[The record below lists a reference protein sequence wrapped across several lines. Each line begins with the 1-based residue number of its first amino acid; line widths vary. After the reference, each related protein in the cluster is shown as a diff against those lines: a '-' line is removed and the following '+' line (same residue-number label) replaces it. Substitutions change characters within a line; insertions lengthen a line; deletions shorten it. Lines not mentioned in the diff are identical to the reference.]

1 MIVMNRIIMIAA
13 AAVLVCLL
21 RPAYAYSQQVPEP
34 AVRDSVIY
42 VQAPLLDSALAGVS
56 VFSILGDNVALAQ
69 PSSVR
74 TAMSG
79 YVRTNA
85 ARKINGYRIR
95 IFFDNR
101 QSARSESERI
111 QKEFSH
117 LFPEMRTYRTYAN
130 PYFKVT
136 VGDFRTRSEAM
147 LQMNR
152 IRSIYP
158 SAFLVKEHI
167 SYPAVDRRHP
177 VVADTISVSPAPAD
191 SAADVS
197 FWF

>member
-1 MIVMNRIIMIAA
+1 MNIMNRTIMIAA
-13 AAVLVCLL
+13 VAVSVCLL
-21 RPAYAYSQQVPEP
+21 RPARAYSQQVEVP
-34 AVRDSVIY
+34 AVRDSVVY

-56 VFSILGDNVALAQ
+56 VFSILGDNVSLEQ

-101 QSARSESERI
+101 QNARSESERI

-147 LQMNR
+147 LQMHR

-158 SAFLVKEHI
+158 SAFLVKEQI
-167 SYPAVDRRHP
+167 SYPAVDRRRP
-177 VVADTISVSPAPAD
+177 VVVDTVKVSLSPAD
-191 SAADVS
+191 SWSDGAS
-197 FWF
+197 WF

>member
-1 MIVMNRIIMIAA
+1 MNRTTFIAA
-13 AAVLVCLL
+13 ALAFAGLML
-21 RPAYAYSQQVPEP
+21 PFKSSAQQLDVP
-34 AVRDSVIY
+34 AVRDSIIY
-42 VQAPLLDSALAGVS
+42 VQAPLLDSAIAGANI
-56 VFSILGDNVALAQ
+56 FSILGNNVSLDQ

-79 YVRTNA
+79 HVRTNS

-101 QSARSESERI
+101 QSARAESARI
-111 QKEFSH
+111 QKEFAH

-147 LQMNR
+147 VQMNR

-158 SAFLVKEHI
+158 SAFLVKENI
-167 SYPAVDRRHP
+167 SYPAVDRRRP
-177 VVADTISVSPAPAD
+177 VVADTVKVGPVPVAD
-191 SAADVS
+191 SSAVLIS
-197 FWF
+197 WF